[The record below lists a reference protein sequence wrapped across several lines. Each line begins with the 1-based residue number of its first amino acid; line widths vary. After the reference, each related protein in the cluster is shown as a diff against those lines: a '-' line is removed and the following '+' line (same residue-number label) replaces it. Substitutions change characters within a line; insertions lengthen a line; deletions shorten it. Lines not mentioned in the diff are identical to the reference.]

1 MSTFRKHSYIT
12 GITTICNALNI
23 NPKMPANPS
32 VRKSYELI
40 HFILEDHIKDQR
52 AKNRGLP
59 SFVLSSPPKAG
70 RATLLVY
77 LLLHRLERRLPT
89 AVQTCSGEYMI
100 FDTHGG
106 VNVVDDMDWDRLTD
120 DCWAL
125 CDTNANLFKPCAV
138 LRGSVVV
145 LVQFMS
151 EGYGECVEQK
161 NARHICMD
169 MSQSLEIAMA
179 ECGYC

>member
-1 MSTFRKHSYIT
+1 
-12 GITTICNALNI
+12 
-23 NPKMPANPS
+23 
-32 VRKSYELI
+32 
-40 HFILEDHIKDQR
+40 
-52 AKNRGLP
+52 
-59 SFVLSSPPKAG
+59 
-70 RATLLVY
+70 
-77 LLLHRLERRLPT
+77 
-89 AVQTCSGEYMI
+89 MI

-106 VNVVDDMDWDRLTD
+106 VNVVDDMESHSDRLTD

-125 CDTNANLFKPCAV
+125 CDTNANLSKPCAV

-151 EGYGECVEQK
+151 PEGYGEWVEQK

-179 ECGYC
+179 ECGHC